1 MDNSAFGNLYRSRDL
16 SRKIKELAKQWAC
29 GVVGVE
35 DLEQEGWLA
44 ISQMPEGQST
54 ETYYLS
60 AVCAMERV
68 HKREE
73 RYQNQ
78 VVDSAIA

>member
-1 MDNSAFGNLYRSRDL
+1 MDNASFGRLYRSADL
-16 SRKIKELAKQWAC
+16 SRKIRDLAKQWAC
-29 GVVGVE
+29 GVVGV
-35 DLEQEGWLA
+35 DDIEQEGWLA
-44 ISQMPEGQST
+44 VSQMPAGQST

-60 AVCAMERV
+60 AVCAMEKA

-78 VVDSAIA
+78 IVDGAIA